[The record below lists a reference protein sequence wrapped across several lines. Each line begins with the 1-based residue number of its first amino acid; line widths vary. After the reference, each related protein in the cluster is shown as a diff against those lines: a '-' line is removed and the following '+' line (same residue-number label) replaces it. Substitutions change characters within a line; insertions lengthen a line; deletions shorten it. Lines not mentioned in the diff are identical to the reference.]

1 VNCVICQ
8 IRKPRR
14 HCPGVN
20 GDICSICC
28 GTERE
33 QSVDCPL
40 ECAYLQDA
48 HEHERP
54 AELDPA
60 TIPNQDIPVSEEFLH
75 ANEVLMALVSIALFE
90 GATKDRATTDWDVR
104 EALEG
109 LVQTYRTLESGI
121 VYEASTPNIYAAAI
135 VTSVREKLDDIMRR
149 ETEATGQT
157 SIRNEMVLGVLVFMQ
172 RLEYARN
179 NGRKKSR
186 AFLDFLRGF
195 YMPVG
200 ESEEDSE
207 ILTPEEPRV
216 IL

>member
-1 VNCVICQ
+1 VNCVICH

-14 HCPGVN
+14 YCPGVN

-33 QSVDCPL
+33 QSIDCPL

-54 AELDPA
+54 PELDPA

-90 GATKDRATTDWDVR
+90 GATRNTGTTDWDVR
-104 EALEG
+104 EALET

-121 VYEASTPNIYAAAI
+121 LYEAATPNLFAAAI

-149 ETEATGQT
+149 ETEATGTT
-157 SIRNEMVLGVLVFMQ
+157 SIRSEMVLGVLVFMQ
-172 RLEYARN
+172 RLEYSRN

-186 AFLDFLRGF
+186 SFLDFLHGF
-195 YMPVG
+195 YMPAG
-200 ESEEDSE
+200 ESGEEPE
-207 ILTPEEPRV
+207 IAEPEEPRI